1 MKKSVRTLMT
11 AAMFAA
17 ALGTAAANASAAQA
31 GGGLLSSMLTAT
43 AGEIV
48 TTYGPPQLRTS
59 ETETETTAV
68 QTAPEAEEPALPD
81 ASTTS
86 EPPRFSGGVMIRQ
99 NPDVN
104 GDLSVDARDISEMK
118 RSLLN
123 GAPNTIV
130 DSALDFNHDGVFDKK
145 DIITQIME
153 LTGMPEWKPEDPAVT
168 TTAAETAFP
177 ATETTILSE
186 ILPQPAYGPI
196 GWYDSE

>member
-1 MKKSVRTLMT
+1 
-11 AAMFAA
+11 
-17 ALGTAAANASAAQA
+17 
-31 GGGLLSSMLTAT
+31 
-43 AGEIV
+43 
-48 TTYGPPQLRTS
+48 
-59 ETETETTAV
+59 
-68 QTAPEAEEPALPD
+68 
-81 ASTTS
+81 
-86 EPPRFSGGVMIRQ
+86 MIRQ